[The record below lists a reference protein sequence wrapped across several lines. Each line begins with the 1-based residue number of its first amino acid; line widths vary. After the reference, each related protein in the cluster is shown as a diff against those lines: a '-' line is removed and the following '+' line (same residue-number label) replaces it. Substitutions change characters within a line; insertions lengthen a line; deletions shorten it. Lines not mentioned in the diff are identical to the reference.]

1 MMRPKKA
8 ARGKQV
14 ELDDDAIVEPEL
26 AASGSHVVRL
36 DTTNPFQLAGRGVSA
51 IVKAIMALIAII
63 LVLYLSLAATLMV
76 LAPGP
81 TGVTWMMR
89 GTFVGG
95 IPERGDF
102 VYASATTPVEPNAI
116 SKIQQAFVGVP
127 DDMVAEVIAG
137 PFVDVSNGEEAE
149 EEPEEESEDVELTEE
164 AEETPEDAGDTTS
177 ALPAILVDGEDSG
190 YVGEI
195 ESFSLSNEYLV
206 VCIDGSCGEHGEL
219 VILPHT
225 NVAGEARGMVSL
237 EGLGAFESVKE

>member
-14 ELDDDAIVEPEL
+14 ELDDDAIAEPEL
-26 AASGSHVVRL
+26 AASGTNVVRL

-51 IVKAIMALIAII
+51 IIKAVIALITII

-81 TGVTWMMR
+81 TGFTWMMR

-102 VYASATTPVEPNAI
+102 VYASATTPVEANAI
-116 SKIQQAFVGVP
+116 GKIQQAFVGVP

-137 PFVDVSNGEEAE
+137 PFIDVSNGTLEDIVDEE
-149 EEPEEESEDVELTEE
+149 VN
-164 AEETPEDAGDTTS
+164 EDAS
-177 ALPAILVDGEDSG
+177 NESSVLPPILVNGEDSG

-195 ESFSLSNEYLV
+195 ESLSLGNEYLV
-206 VCIDGSCGEHGEL
+206 VCLDGSCGEYGAL

-225 NVAGEARGMVSL
+225 NIAGEARGVVSL